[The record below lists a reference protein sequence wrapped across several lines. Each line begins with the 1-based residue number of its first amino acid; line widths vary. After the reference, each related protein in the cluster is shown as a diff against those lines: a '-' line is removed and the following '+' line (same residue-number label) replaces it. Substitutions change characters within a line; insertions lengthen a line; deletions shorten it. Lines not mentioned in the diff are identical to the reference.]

1 MGTDEVLKIGKR
13 LDKICQKKESPASA
27 LDLLNALKKIPVDL
41 EVLQKTRIG
50 MTVNLLRKSVDD
62 EQVIILSKSLIKSW
76 KKLLDDQKNNPKI
89 SKEDSNDSTNGNSP
103 VSVAK
108 QQENGSS
115 KTTINNNSINN
126 NSNNGKTVPI
136 SNNNQNKPLPSSI
149 SKHNLSFPSMNTSD
163 SVRLKCR
170 EMLANALAVEFGDD
184 IDVKDEIFE
193 DPENL
198 AAKIE
203 DCIFKE
209 FKDTNM
215 KYKNRIRSRVA
226 NLKDTKNPDLR
237 LNVLRGQIDVR
248 RIATMSSEEMA
259 SNEMKE
265 LRQKFTK
272 EAINDAQ
279 MSVQGGTHTDLIKC
293 PKCKKANTTYNQ
305 VQTRSADEPMTTFCY
320 CNECGKRWKFC

>member
-1 MGTDEVLKIGKR
+1 MSTDEDVLRIGRK
-13 LDKICQKKESPASA
+13 LDKICQKKESPAQA

-50 MTVNLLRKSVDD
+50 MTVNLLRKSVSD
-62 EQVIILSKSLIKSW
+62 EQVVSLSKTLIKSW
-76 KKLLDDQKNNPKI
+76 KKLLEDQNKSKPQ
-89 SKEDSNDSTNGNSP
+89 KEDSNDSTNGSANS
-103 VSVAK
+103 AIR
-108 QQENGSS
+108 ENGSS
-115 KTTINNNSINN
+115 KNSATNNLNGKSNSTNLNNNDNAVDRS
-126 NSNNGKTVPI
+126 
-136 SNNNQNKPLPSSI
+136 
-149 SKHNLSFPSMNTSD
+149 LSASVQRPNPFATTNTSD

-170 EMLANALAVEFGDD
+170 EMLYNALNVEFGPE
-184 IDVKDEIFE
+184 IDVKDEILE

-209 FKDTNM
+209 FKETNM

-226 NLKDTKNPDLR
+226 NLKDNKNPDLR
-237 LNVLRGQIDVR
+237 LNVLRAQISVN
-248 RIATMSSEEMA
+248 RIASMTSEEMA

-279 MSVQGGTHTDLIKC
+279 MSIQGGTHTDLIKC